1 MKNQVILP
9 LTHPVPAP
17 LLTTADQRNL
27 HRVERT
33 LSLLAGG
40 WLLYKSLKKMANFP
54 VAGLQGIA
62 TSGFLFYRGATGE
75 WPTYRGL
82 NRLAGIP
89 AAKAPTVILKVGS

>member
-1 MKNQVILP
+1 MTNEVILP
-9 LTHPVPAP
+9 LIRPVPEP
-17 LLTTADQRNL
+17 MIRTKEQQNL
-27 HRVERT
+27 KRVERV

-54 VAGLQGIA
+54 VAGLQGLA

-75 WPTYRGL
+75 WPTYQGL

-89 AAKAPTVILKVGS
+89 VAKAPTVVLRIDS